1 MIISHHQS
9 LACFVVGTGQDRTQR
24 DRRDRRDGTEE
35 RGRKKTQDSA
45 LRSDLRIQ
53 LNYLS
58 EFSWDEQGFSLMASL
73 YSDMA
78 NFIDEKLRFV
88 NIFRRNHP
96 VRCNAGLFRNVR
108 SLQPSNET
116 TKDKQTENICSFV
129 QCLHG
134 IHQDDCT
141 GQGLSGALSPD
152 ERIFLENCLFLH
164 SDVDLHQL
172 GARVGYSRKVYLS
185 VLMMEHKQQAQLLF
199 FLAAVMKHLS

>member
-35 RGRKKTQDSA
+35 GGRKKTQDSA
-45 LRSDLRIQ
+45 LRSDLKIQ

-96 VRCNAGLFRNVR
+96 ARCNARLFRNVR

-134 IHQDDCT
+134 IHQDDCASL
-141 GQGLSGALSPD
+141 GLSGALSPE

-164 SDVDLHQL
+164 SDVDLHKL
-172 GARVGYSRKVYLS
+172 GARLGYSRKVYLS
-185 VLMMEHKQQAQLLF
+185 VIMMEHKQQAQLLF